1 MHLTK
6 RKGKRKMTIEEYIR
20 KNKNRCIYCVES
32 ASCSMDPEDKNKAC
46 DRMEPETLKDHF
58 DLTAIETEQINP
70 NRFCSSE
77 AAWNRRRRR
86 IQKKIY
92 ETKARLGLTGIS
104 ITEDPGLSPLLN
116 ELIEE
121 ISHPGIQYLTVP
133 MSEIFCRWK
142 GYETEE
148 SYSLYYKDFPS
159 EIDDLT
165 FLFHVLF
172 ASAGY
177 EVELEGEMAPF
188 LRIEL
193 PKPKR
198 TYYFD
203 L

>member
-1 MHLTK
+1 
-6 RKGKRKMTIEEYIR
+6 MTIEEYIR
-20 KNKNRCIYCVES
+20 ENRNRCIYCIES
-32 ASCSMDPEDKNKAC
+32 ATCSMEPKDKKKAC
-46 DRMEPETLKDHF
+46 DRMETGELEELF
-58 DLTAIETEQINP
+58 DLAAIEKEQINS
-70 NRFCSSE
+70 NRFCSAE
-77 AAWNRRRRR
+77 TAWSRRRRR
-86 IQKKIY
+86 IQNKIY
-92 ETKARLGLTGIS
+92 KAKARLGLTGVR
-104 ITEDPGLSPLLN
+104 ITEDKGLAPLIN

-121 ISHPGIQYLTVP
+121 ISHPSIQYLTVP

-142 GYETEE
+142 GYETAE
-148 SYSLYYKDFPS
+148 SYNLYYKEFPS

-177 EVELEGEMAPF
+177 EVKLEGKMAPF

-193 PKPKR
+193 PKPKT